1 MNSSAELFIKKL
13 FNVFLLTILFVLV
26 SSIGYKIIYPQI
38 SFIKC
43 LFATII
49 TVTTVGFGDVL
60 NVTSHIGTIIY
71 TIFVIVIGGGLVLYC
86 GAVITA
92 MLIEGHLHSI
102 LTETYAK
109 RRAGKMKGH
118 VIVCGAGTTSYHV
131 IENIYQEGKQLVVID
146 NNQEN
151 IQKVKQSFKDIVVLF
166 GDGTSEE
173 VLKSANIDEAAT
185 LVAILSNDR
194 DNLFLTITAKMMN
207 PRIQVISRAIDY
219 SMQNKFKIA
228 GANYV
233 VSPNFLGG
241 NRIAAR
247 IINPN
252 IQGFLET
259 IIKQDSDK
267 SINLYHITI
276 PESSSLV
283 GKRLMD
289 TEISKK
295 TGLNI
300 ISYSPDGKTEDYIFN
315 PSADLEIKPGAML
328 LFIGSLEQKI
338 KLEEL
343 VGTK

>member
-1 MNSSAELFIKKL
+1 MNPSAKLLLKKL
-13 FNVFLLTILFVLV
+13 FNAIFMTVCFVFLA
-26 SSIGYKIIYPQI
+26 SIGYKLFFPEVN
-38 SFIKC
+38 FLKC
-43 LFATII
+43 FFATVI
-49 TVTTVGFGDVL
+49 TVTTVGFEDLLHVSS
-60 NVTSHIGTIIY
+60 NDITIMY
-71 TIFVIVIGGGLVLYC
+71 TIFVIVIGLSLVLYC
-86 GAVITA
+86 ISVITA
-92 MLIEGHLHSI
+92 VMIEGHLHSI
-102 LTETYAK
+102 LMETYAK

-131 IENIYQEGKQLVVID
+131 IENIYQEGKQLIVID

-151 IQKVKQSFKDIVVLF
+151 VQKVKQSFKDIVVLF
-166 GDGTSEE
+166 GDGTSED
-173 VLKSANIDEAAT
+173 VLKSANIYEAAT

-219 SMQNKFKIA
+219 SMQSKFKIA

-233 VSPNFLGG
+233 VSPNYLGG

-289 TEISKK
+289 TEISQK

-315 PSADLEIKPGAML
+315 PSADLEIRPGAML
-328 LFIGSLEQKI
+328 LFIGSLEQKT

-343 VGTK
+343 VGIK

>member
-1 MNSSAELFIKKL
+1 MNPSAKLLLKKL
-13 FNVFLLTILFVLV
+13 FNAIFMTVCFVFLA
-26 SSIGYKIIYPQI
+26 SIGYKLFFPEVN
-38 SFIKC
+38 FLKC
-43 LFATII
+43 FFATVI
-49 TVTTVGFGDVL
+49 TVTTVGFEDLLHVSS
-60 NVTSHIGTIIY
+60 NDITIMY
-71 TIFVIVIGGGLVLYC
+71 TIFVIVIGLSLVLYC
-86 GAVITA
+86 ISVITA
-92 MLIEGHLHSI
+92 VMIEGHLHSI
-102 LTETYAK
+102 LMETYAK

-131 IENIYQEGKQLVVID
+131 IENIYQEGKQLIVID

-151 IQKVKQSFKDIVVLF
+151 VQKVKQSFKDIVVLF
-166 GDGTSEE
+166 GDGTSED
-173 VLKSANIDEAAT
+173 VLKSANIHEAAT

-219 SMQNKFKIA
+219 SMQSKFKIA

-233 VSPNFLGG
+233 VSPNYLGG

-289 TEISKK
+289 TEISQK

-315 PSADLEIKPGAML
+315 PSADLEIRPGAML
-328 LFIGSLEQKI
+328 LFIGSLEQKT

-343 VGTK
+343 VGIK